1 MGHTDIE
8 EIKQHIWLSDIN
20 WNDLL
25 MHKLKSPFM
34 PKDGDNFDKRFCE
47 GLDNIGEETLGRYN
61 YYVKDDEYDS
71 LFKGYTI
78 INYTPSKDIINK
90 LINNKES
97 LLSESNLSTQMTKSS
112 RDKNKV
118 DIEDSK
124 KKHNRKKH
132 NDNIT
137 RIPSNYHAIFSKIP
151 NKLSICGYIN
161 SVKFKQN
168 NPINSTISQ
177 ELLIGKQIPLNKDS
191 SLLMN
196 LNKSSSVK
204 LLPKKK
210 VFNSNLDSFR
220 FNQNPF
226 KPKLIEKGTMCSS
239 SRGSSISNHLDLNQ
253 LKKLNSSKFFLN
265 NTKSIKLAQGN
276 KYQLL
281 SHDLSHKSDI
291 KQNKHL
297 TLNIDDNNNNNK
309 NAIFPSIDSI
319 SRKKSFR
326 NIFKN
331 KNQKTIALTNRNSS
345 HKRTLSLNQ
354 NNYQMLKKKIIF
366 KTNF

>member
-1 MGHTDIE
+1 
-8 EIKQHIWLSDIN
+8 
-20 WNDLL
+20 
-25 MHKLKSPFM
+25 
-34 PKDGDNFDKRFCE
+34 
-47 GLDNIGEETLGRYN
+47 
-61 YYVKDDEYDS
+61 
-71 LFKGYTI
+71 
-78 INYTPSKDIINK
+78 
-90 LINNKES
+90 
-97 LLSESNLSTQMTKSS
+97 
-112 RDKNKV
+112 
-118 DIEDSK
+118 
-124 KKHNRKKH
+124 
-132 NDNIT
+132 
-137 RIPSNYHAIFSKIP
+137 
-151 NKLSICGYIN
+151 
-161 SVKFKQN
+161 
-168 NPINSTISQ
+168 
-177 ELLIGKQIPLNKDS
+177 
-191 SLLMN
+191 MN

-281 SHDLSHKSDI
+281 SHDFSHKSDI